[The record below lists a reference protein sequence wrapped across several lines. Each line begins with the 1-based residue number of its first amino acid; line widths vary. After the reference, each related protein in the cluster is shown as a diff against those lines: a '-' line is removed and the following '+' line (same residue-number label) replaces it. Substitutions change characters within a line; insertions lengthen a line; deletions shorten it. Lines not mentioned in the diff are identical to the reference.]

1 MKVTWT
7 NDEIKYLKDNYN
19 ILPFNEI
26 KKHLNKG
33 QSTIYSMVKELGIG
47 KQFQWNDEK
56 IKILKEYYPYA
67 DWNVLFKKLGT
78 TKNSLLLIRRVN

>member
-26 KKHLNKG
+26 KK
-33 QSTIYSMVKELGIG
+33 TFE
-47 KQFQWNDEK
+47 
-56 IKILKEYYPYA
+56 
-67 DWNVLFKKLGT
+67 
-78 TKNSLLLIRRVN
+78 